1 MARVKRGVTSKAK
14 HSKLREAT
22 KGYRMTRRR
31 LVRKMKEATL
41 HAGVYA
47 YAGRKDKK
55 GDMRQSWILR
65 ISEAVRPMG
74 LNYSRFIKAMS
85 VAKVELNRKVLAEI
99 LQKDPET
106 FKEIVNKVKWKLIQL
121 SFPFSPICS

>member
-1 MARVKRGVTSKAK
+1 MARIKRGVTSHAK
-14 HSKLREAT
+14 HSKLRQAT

-55 GDMRQSWILR
+55 GVMRRSWIMH
-65 ISEAVRPMG
+65 INEAVKPLG
-74 LNYSRFIKAMS
+74 LSYSQFMNNLKE
-85 VAKVELNRKVLAEI
+85 AKIDLNRKILAELI
-99 LQKDPET
+99 LQDKVTFDKIVET
-106 FKEIVNKVKWKLIQL
+106 AQPANK
-121 SFPFSPICS
+121 